1 MTTMFELTDAT
12 SLKVAKVTPRK
23 EIHGD
28 ENIQAISLRLSLTAA
43 NDLLDRLHPELR
55 DMLFYDPPEV
65 AAQLALEGV
74 APVKKH
80 RRCVAVVQPL
90 KLDREHSGYTVT
102 IAHGIDEESALELYG
117 CTVNKFAVEA
127 MEGGTV
133 EVSWNVSS
141 NRSITPE
148 LVGLL
153 CAKEGEWVDARMV
166 APVFEEGHTIDGTIE
181 GYERDRGIGG
191 QDAGDLFSEQHGG
204 DGEGQEPGD
213 QHHAG
218 DFGQPEGDEAQSTG
232 TDDAAAFEAGMAAS
246 MAGAGLKPKAE
257 PRGRRPSLGVVK

>member
-1 MTTMFELTDAT
+1 MTTMFELTDTT

-28 ENIQAISLRLSLTAA
+28 DNIQAISLRLSLTAE
-43 NDLLDRLHPELR
+43 NRLLDRLHPELL

-65 AAQLALEGV
+65 AAQLALDGV
-74 APVKKH
+74 PPVKKH

-102 IAHGIDEESALELYG
+102 IAHGIDDESALELYG

-166 APVFEEGHTIDGTIE
+166 APVFEEGQTIDGTTE

-204 DGEGQEPGD
+204 EGQEPAD
-213 QHHAG
+213 QQHAG
-218 DFGQPEGDEAQSTG
+218 DFGQDDDGDDAQATG
-232 TDDAAAFEAGMAAS
+232 TGDAAAFEAGVAAS
-246 MAGAGLKPKAE
+246 MAEAGLKPKAE